1 MQPAHFNALLKR
13 RDLDNAYQ
21 ARLAGRVA
29 AAVYDVNRDPKKHR
43 KQITEEDFLPER
55 WRSAQ
60 QKDDRPVEEKLLELQ
75 QTLMAQQAHGTLRI
89 QD

>member
-1 MQPAHFNALLKR
+1 MKR
-13 RDLDNAYQ
+13 RDMDNAYQ

-29 AAVYDVNRDPKKHR
+29 AAVYDVNRDAKKQR
-43 KQITEEDFLPER
+43 KRITEEDFLPKR
-55 WRSAQ
+55 WRSKPE
-60 QKDDRPVEEKLLELQ
+60 KDERPVEEKLLELQ